1 MTSALTTRGDLVF
14 DGPIYRPAD
23 DGYDTGRV
31 AFDPNL
37 DAHPL
42 AVAEAT
48 SAADISAAIAWSR
61 AHDVP
66 FAVQSTGHGTHVG
79 CDGGLLL
86 KTSRLGT
93 VLVDPDRRIARVG
106 AGARWSDVLAAAAPF
121 GLAPLS
127 GSSPEVGVAGY
138 TLGGGLS
145 WLSRRYGFAADSLLR
160 AELVTAD
167 GRLVTA
173 SPRMNPELL
182 WALRGGGGNFG
193 VVTSLDIRLHKV
205 DSIFV
210 GTAVFPFTTVT
221 DTLDRYRSW
230 TQNIPDALST
240 AIVLLPNW
248 PEHNGPVFAIRCM
261 YSGEAAAAIKVL
273 GPLYREAGRAIWE
286 DFGQTTFAHARIP
299 GTAPRNVELF
309 ESLPDEVIDASI
321 DAIDDYPVNAI
332 EIRQWGGAMAQS
344 GAPIAA
350 RDAAYSIIVDGP
362 AEAMDEIRPYA
373 TGDQFLN
380 FLADPAR
387 VADAYGPADL
397 PRLRQIKHRWDPYNV
412 FSVNHNI
419 RPARVGYDI
428 SSTGGEL
435 TPPTGVG
442 ARPVTRP
449 AR

>member
-1 MTSALTTRGDLVF
+1 MTHALTNSGDLAF
-14 DGPIYRPAD
+14 AGPIHRPGDA
-23 DGYDTGRV
+23 GYDAGRA
-31 AFDPNL
+31 AFNPNL
-37 DAHPL
+37 DARPL

-48 SAADISAAIAWSR
+48 SAEDVRAAIAWSR
-61 AHDVP
+61 AHEVP
-66 FAVQSTGHGTHVG
+66 FAVQSTGHGTHVAS
-79 CDGGLLL
+79 DGGLLL

-93 VLVDPDRRIARVG
+93 VLVDPDRRIARIG

-173 SPRMNPELL
+173 SPRLNPELF

-193 VVTSLDIRLHKV
+193 VVTSMDIRLHQV
-205 DSIFV
+205 DSVFV
-210 GTAVFPFTTVT
+210 GTAVFPFTTAA
-221 DTLDRYRSW
+221 DTLDRYRTW

-240 AIVLLPNW
+240 AVVLLPSW
-248 PEHNGPVFAIRCM
+248 PETPGPVFAIRCM
-261 YSGEAAAAIKVL
+261 YAGEATAAVKAL
-273 GPLYREAGRAIWE
+273 APLYREAGRAIWE
-286 DFGQTTFAHARIP
+286 DFGQTPFAEARIP

-309 ESLPDEVIDASI
+309 ESLPDEVIDAAL
-321 DAIDDYPVNAI
+321 DAVDDYPVNAV
-332 EIRQWGGAMAQS
+332 EIRHWGGAMAES

-350 RDAAYSIIVDGP
+350 RDAAFSIIVDGP
-362 AEAMDEIRPYA
+362 SEAVDEIRPYA

-387 VADAYGPADL
+387 VADAYGPEDL
-397 PRLRQIKHRWDPYNV
+397 PRLRQIKNHWDPCNV
-412 FSVNHNI
+412 FNVNHNI
-419 RPARVGYDI
+419 RPAGDEFRRST
-428 SSTGGEL
+428 SSY
-435 TPPTGVG
+435 
-442 ARPVTRP
+442 R
-449 AR
+449 